1 MPPLQQAAISPINLF
16 LVDDHA
22 MFRHGLARV
31 FSKEPGFTLVGQSAS
46 AAEALAELPHSGAT
60 LVLLDVDLG
69 TERALDFVTRARKQ
83 GFHGKILVVTAGIT
97 NAESVQLVQSG
108 VSGILHK
115 HRTAEDLCDT
125 IRRVAEGEVFLEKDY
140 LGAIFNTM
148 DRTQTPRRV
157 KLTDRDKRVLRYVF
171 QGLTNRDIGEQL
183 QISES
188 GAKSALRQ
196 LFDKLGVRT
205 RAQLVKIALEK
216 YGDQL

>member
-1 MPPLQQAAISPINLF
+1 MPHSQEAAASPINLF
-16 LVDDHA
+16 LIDDHA

-31 FSKEPGFTLVGQSAS
+31 FSKEQDLIVVGQSAS
-46 AAEALAELPHSGAT
+46 AAEALAELPYCGAT
-60 LVLLDVDLG
+60 LILLDVDLG

-83 GFHGKILVVTAGIT
+83 GFQGRILVVTAGIT
-97 NAESVQLVQSG
+97 DAESVQLVRSG

-125 IRRVAEGEVFLEKDY
+125 IRRVAAGEVYLEKEY
-140 LGAIFNTM
+140 LPAIFQTM
-148 DRTQTPRRV
+148 DRTQAPKRV
-157 KLTDRDKRVLRYVF
+157 KLTERDKKVLRFVF
-171 QGLTNRDIGEQL
+171 QGLTNRDIGDQL
-183 QISES
+183 EISES

>member
-1 MPPLQQAAISPINLF
+1 
-16 LVDDHA
+16 
-22 MFRHGLARV
+22 MFRSGLARV
-31 FSKEPGFTLVGQSAS
+31 FSKEQDLTVVGQSAS
-46 AAEALAELPHSGAT
+46 AAEALAELAPSGAT

-97 NAESVQLVQSG
+97 DAEAVQLVKSG

-115 HRTAEDLCDT
+115 HRTVEDLCHT
-125 IRRVAEGEVFLEKDY
+125 IRRVMTGEVYLEQDY
-140 LGAIFNTM
+140 LPAIFQTM
-148 DRTQTPRRV
+148 DRTETPKRV
-157 KLTDRDKRVLRYVF
+157 RLTERDKTVLQFVF
-171 QGLTNRDIGEQL
+171 QGLTNRDIGRRLE
-183 QISES
+183 ISES

-205 RAQLVKIALEK
+205 RAQLVRIALEK